1 MSSLQNIPMDNRL
14 KTLALNIKF
23 ARMKKGISQE
33 ELAELIDVSRTAIS
47 FIETAKQNPTILKV
61 IDIAKVLDVDINEL
75 IKGI

>member
-1 MSSLQNIPMDNRL
+1 MDNRL

-75 IKGI
+75 IKDI